1 MPQNT
6 DLNISPYY
14 DDYDVNREYYKVLFR
29 PGFPVQARE
38 LTTMQSMMQHQ
49 VESFGQH
56 VFKEGSVVIPGELNV
71 NPDANSIVI
80 QSSFLGTSV
89 ELYRDKLTDLTLT
102 GVTSGVEARVTY
114 SIDATTSEKG
124 FITLYL
130 RYTGSGGTD
139 NDTATFIDNE
149 QVFADKDIIFGDQI
163 IEAGTPCAQLV
174 PSAAIQQGSLANIK
188 QGVYFVRGFFV
199 DVFEQTIIL
208 DQYTI
213 NPSYRI
219 GLEIIESIITSED
232 DSTLNDNAIG
242 SSNYSA
248 PGGHRFRITAKLVK
262 KTLTDDSDKNFIEIS
277 RFVNGVRAE
286 VGNRTQYSELED
298 NLARRF
304 FDITG
309 DYIKKDFDITFIE
322 SLNDGENNGA
332 YTVDQITADLGITP
346 NENYLALDISPGK
359 CYVRGYEI
367 ERTIPSVLDVL
378 KPRTTATVGP
388 NATKAILIDNYINV
402 KNVYGSPVTT
412 GNNVTESYAR
422 LEYYN
427 RATASRGDVA
437 PSRLLLRNVSG
448 TFAVGNTLSVTGVQ
462 NTNAT
467 VLVVGSNYLD
477 VRITQG
483 IFTDGMQIDNGSGA
497 TADINVVS
505 LAQKIGEA
513 RCLIFQLEDEGT
525 TRPEDEY
532 RLYVTDSNLYVRID
546 FTTNVTVAANRRITG
561 SITRTEG
568 FVSTG
573 TTNGKTI
580 YVSENNSSFNVGEK
594 ILVDGVEIGTIAS
607 VKQYE
612 FSDIRQILSKDA
624 NGAIEFTADPILDKI
639 RPLTS
644 GSVTATG
651 VNSVPPEFDVFT
663 TRRFVLGQPNVSGIV
678 KGCLLYTSPS
688 PRD

>member
-1 MPQNT
+1 MM
-6 DLNISPYY
+6 
-14 DDYDVNREYYKVLFR
+14 VK
-29 PGFPVQARE
+29 
-38 LTTMQSMMQHQ
+38 TMVH
-49 VESFGQH
+49 
-56 VFKEGSVVIPGELNV
+56 IL
-71 NPDANSIVI
+71 SI
-80 QSSFLGTSV
+80 
-89 ELYRDKLTDLTLT
+89 K
-102 GVTSGVEARVTY
+102 
-114 SIDATTSEKG
+114 
-124 FITLYL
+124 
-130 RYTGSGGTD
+130 
-139 NDTATFIDNE
+139 
-149 QVFADKDIIFGDQI
+149 
-163 IEAGTPCAQLV
+163 
-174 PSAAIQQGSLANIK
+174 
-188 QGVYFVRGFFV
+188 
-199 DVFEQTIIL
+199 
-208 DQYTI
+208 
-213 NPSYRI
+213 
-219 GLEIIESIITSED
+219 
-232 DSTLNDNAIG
+232 
-242 SSNYSA
+242 
-248 PGGHRFRITAKLVK
+248 
-262 KTLTDDSDKNFIEIS
+262 S
-277 RFVNGVRAE
+277 R
-286 VGNRTQYSELED
+286 
-298 NLARRF
+298 
-304 FDITG
+304 
-309 DYIKKDFDITFIE
+309 
-322 SLNDGENNGA
+322 
-332 YTVDQITADLGITP
+332 ADLGITP

-367 ERTIPSVLDVL
+367 ERTIPSILDVL

-594 ILVDGVEIGTIAS
+594 ILVDGVEVGTIAS

-644 GSVTATG
+644 GSVTTG
-651 VNSVPPEFDVFT
+651 VNSVPLSLMSSQHADLFSVNQMFLVLSRVIRSM
-663 TRRFVLGQPNVSGIV
+663 TRLI
-678 KGCLLYTSPS
+678 LSPT
-688 PRD
+688 PYLKLVH